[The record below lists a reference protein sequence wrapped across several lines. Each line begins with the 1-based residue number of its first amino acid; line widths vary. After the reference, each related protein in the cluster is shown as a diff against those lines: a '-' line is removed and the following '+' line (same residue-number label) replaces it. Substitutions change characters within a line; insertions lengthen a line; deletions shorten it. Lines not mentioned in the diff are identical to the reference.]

1 VYVTDNSGT
10 VRAVDAA
17 SGEVEWSTRV
27 TDGAVQMMPPPSL
40 GDTDGD
46 GALDLVVPAH
56 DGSVSK
62 LDPADGRVTARYER
76 SVSADASDSGLDR
89 VFARATLGDVDGDG
103 DDDAV
108 VVYAD
113 GTVVAL
119 DF

>member
-1 VYVTDNSGT
+1 
-10 VRAVDAA
+10 
-17 SGEVEWSTRV
+17 
-27 TDGAVQMMPPPSL
+27 MMPPPSL

-46 GALDLVVPAH
+46 GSADLVVPAH

-62 LDPADGRVTARYER
+62 LDPSDGSVVARYER
-76 SVSADASDSGLDR
+76 SVSAEASDSGFDR
-89 VFARATLGDVDGDG
+89 LFGRATLGDVDGDG

-108 VVYAD
+108 VIYAD